1 MCEFQSVSQTQ
12 SLSYYVLWVR
22 RGDVMEKGSFFLETP
37 AGYIAIACVG
47 VRGLRKS
54 GRGSKG
60 VNISGV
66 KNKKKGVL
74 QFFFSQMLM
83 Q

>member
-1 MCEFQSVSQTQ
+1 
-12 SLSYYVLWVR
+12 
-22 RGDVMEKGSFFLETP
+22 MEKGSFFLETP

-66 KNKKKGVL
+66 KNIKKVYYNS
-74 QFFFSQMLM
+74 FSRKC
-83 Q
+83 